1 MARAAGGALLCAAAL
16 AAVSYGVWWALQ
28 DVADQGFGPL
38 VVVVVV
44 AVAVSGAVYLGL
56 ARLLKLEELSV
67 VRQVLRRRGR
77 RGGAGPEPDPPAAD

>member
-1 MARAAGGALLCAAAL
+1 MAAVAAG
-16 AAVSYGVWWALQ
+16 
-28 DVADQGFGPL
+28 
-38 VVVVVV
+38 
-44 AVAVSGAVYLGL
+44 GAVYLGL